1 MAAPEIAFAS
11 RSIEDLSI
19 PHQVSVNPLTGSAD
33 IQVLL
38 PLTPGRAG
46 FGPSLS
52 LHYSSSAG
60 NSVYGVGWS
69 LGGLPAIMINTKEG
83 LPNYDGQDRYVFNG
97 SDELVPVLEQRGNSW
112 DPIVE
117 SRGDYWV
124 YYFRSKIE
132 RSHTQFEQWVHK
144 ENRRMH
150 WLTRG
155 RDDTVSVYGQRSDNH
170 GRIADP
176 DDPSRTYLWLIEA
189 QYDQQGNA
197 ISYEYLPENMQG
209 VDMRSSFEHDRTP
222 HATHLAQRY
231 LKRIRYGNTQPL
243 RADTPMPDDNEWSFE
258 VVLDYGDHGDER
270 FPTATPSRPWTA
282 RVDAY
287 SIYRPGFEIRTY
299 RLCRHVL
306 MFHRFQE
313 HGLNPALIGATSF
326 EYHEASAGST
336 LQAIHYTG
344 YRRDEALG
352 TLSHRELPPLRFQYT
367 SPNVGQSFN
376 PIPEETR
383 ENLPRGLGGLGYRW
397 IDLYGEGLPGILTET
412 SQAWYYKPNHGEG
425 VFGAQAA
432 VIEKP
437 SMLPG
442 TYMLSDFDQDGNT
455 NLVVVQGRQAGY
467 YEFDRDNDGW
477 KNYQPFEAAPQIDLM
492 GAKVQWLDL
501 NGDGQADILIS
512 EQDRYI
518 WYPSK
523 GKEGFGDPIELS
535 KMPRSGQPLQLNEN
549 PNLDFFFAD
558 INGDGLLDL
567 VKVQNGRVEY
577 WPQIGNGRFGD
588 GILMEDAPILDFE
601 SEFDASRLRFA
612 DLDGSGTADLL
623 YIGRGEVRYWINAS
637 GNRYVEGGQLTG
649 LPYLDNLA
657 SVQILDF
664 LGDGTPC
671 LVWSSSLN
679 GSSNAPVQYLQL
691 TNGIKPR
698 LLLSIDNSM
707 GQETRLTY
715 SLSSRHYLR
724 DRRAGREWLSKLPSH
739 TIVVDRKEIVDLIG
753 NASFVSRYEY
763 HDGYF
768 DSEERIFRGFGQVD
782 QYDSEVFRNQETAP
796 EHYTAPTCTRTWFHN
811 GAFGWDIR
819 RFAQYY
825 QGDARQGLL
834 PRDHIDNL
842 VQLGAGEFENG
853 IRTLAGMVIRQEI
866 YATDN
871 TGQRAEHPYQVTQS
885 AYRLRRLQPSKD
897 DDDACF
903 MAYQS
908 EQLAYNYEQQPADP
922 RISHQFTLDVD
933 NYGNVSETCAI
944 AYPRRSNI
952 LTALPAQRQIHITAS
967 RQSYLNID
975 QSHRRE
981 LGIPIESKTFE
992 IGHLQPAEDTL
1003 FQFDFLKNVLRPALS
1018 SPLSF
1023 HDTFSA
1029 TASRTQA
1036 RLIGWNQN
1044 YYWNDDRSAVL
1055 PLRQVGQRTLLHHTE
1070 ATCFTDELIAETLG
1084 DRISPDML
1092 ETDGHYHFRE
1102 GYWWQRSPV
1111 THYLL
1116 AEHFNLLARIEHL
1129 NGGSIAYTYDA
1140 PYYLTLIQTQD
1151 ALANRTRAEIDYHLI
1166 APYRITDANDNVA
1179 EVLYDAL
1186 GMVVVSTEQGSVLG
1200 SGGTAERYGNDLQE
1214 DYILQADA
1222 TFNNVLT
1229 RPEHYLQTASQF
1241 FYYEFASDAPLRSIA
1256 LAREDL
1262 VHDGQGNR
1270 APSSRIQMNV
1280 SYADGFGRSLQTK
1293 QKVEGGPAIR
1303 RDASGRVILSAS
1315 GTPEEESIIDRW
1327 LVSGH
1332 VVFNNKQQPV
1342 RQYEPFYSSSVAFES
1357 DAELQHFGVSALSRY
1372 DPAGRLIQTDLPD
1385 GTLTRAEFTP
1395 WEMRQYDPNDTVQE
1409 ASSSYRVVRE
1419 LLLDTDPEKQ
1429 ALRKAQAHADTPTI
1443 TQLDPL
1449 GREIV
1454 HIQTSHE
1461 GANRTTQSHFDIQG
1475 NVTSVIDARGLTAFT
1490 YRYDMLGRG
1499 LYQLSMDAGEAW
1511 SFPDALDQPIHQW
1524 NGRGIHRQTRFD
1536 LLGRPTQ
1543 ILIEDAAGP
1552 RMAERMRYGEDP
1564 SVTEA
1569 VLKNARGQLVHHH
1582 DQAGIQTVHQY
1593 APNGTPLRSERHL
1606 LEDYTSEPDWT
1617 LPDTVRLD
1625 PSMRFET
1632 RSVLDALGR
1641 VKRQHLP
1648 DGTTRWM
1655 DYLQSGGLAQ
1665 IRVSTADGGL
1675 NAFPFLKES
1684 EFNARG
1690 QRVRTVMGNETE
1702 IEVAYKYDPVT
1713 FRMNQLTSRQISG
1726 NRARLY
1732 QDISYTYDPAGNI
1745 VHHVDRA
1752 QQPAGA
1758 SPQLIAGL
1766 NVSSHCD
1773 FTYDAFYQ
1781 LTEATGRVHEALMA
1795 HDYRPGLPEPA
1806 LKHTQHLTLNNGA
1819 VVGRYTHSYS
1829 YDLAGNIQRIR
1840 HQAPT
1845 HSWTRTM
1852 WISASS
1858 NRSLPATDHNDLS
1871 VINPESRFDA
1881 SGNCVYM
1888 PHVRAVDWNDR
1899 GNISHI
1905 LIIDRSNQNQ
1915 PSDREYY
1922 VYGSDGMRLR
1932 KVHEQLV
1939 GPGQLRITE
1948 KIYLNGGEIKR
1959 IRHNGELILE
1969 RTTSHISDGV
1979 NRIAILHQW
1988 SQDRFGN
1995 ETDDISQKKIHYQ
2008 LFNHL
2013 GSSSLEIGEAGN
2025 VISYEEYFPFGG
2037 SAFVAGDNRRE
2048 INLKDYRYSG
2058 KERDDATGFY
2068 YYGHRYY
2075 VPWTGRWLSPD
2086 PIGPEDGLNLYQFVQ
2101 NNPVN
2106 LTDPNGLQSSDRNW
2120 TRFEPVYDPEIER
2133 GYARERRTALATSTP
2148 LVWWGQLVLN
2158 PADYSIIRQA
2168 GRHQFEGSQG
2178 ALYETHTSI
2187 DETNGQRTFFYR
2199 RLPSEP
2205 QDEAAT
2211 FYARAVVSRTGPEE
2225 LNEETEHEIPTDVLP
2240 DSNTTTEIAEDTS
2253 IPDDQISEIEEIVTD
2268 EETLLHIDQ
2277 SSSGEST
2284 TQTSRTADEVLPTT
2298 TRPQSIVQELRNEI
2312 IALGGDSDAGQFGMG
2327 ILAGAA
2333 TVIAE
2338 PAYWIIDLSNL
2349 LYHAVSDP
2357 ANFNPEEHQWASDMA
2372 SYVVSEMAEGNRG
2385 DIEIGAE
2392 LAGGMVIDFPTF
2404 GVRHVPA
2411 MLDTIFSENATP
2423 GERGA
2428 ATFNLGAILYGTRQ
2442 GVPRYARRIGLTTG
2456 TQRLLAGVEE
2466 IGLASNNLRLRAI
2479 QIEADIL
2486 NYEGRGRISDIGAQN
2501 LTVAVAEGIDVNTL
2515 ETTTSVS
2522 VNSPQAYSLIRRLG
2536 ILQPGEVPV
2545 PPVRTSGS
2553 SISLPANLHHS
2564 ELPAIR
2570 YLLNRGADIGRVAT
2584 SRPGCSSCQ
2593 IHIATDSPGFT
2604 HINPESFNIFTQ
2616 SGSFGR
2622 HVRWLR
2628 STGQSWFR
2636 DAWRIEL

>member
-69 LGGLPAIMINTKEG
+69 LGGLPAIMINTKDG

-97 SDELVPVLEQRGNSW
+97 SDELVPVLQQQGNSW

-209 VDMRSSFEHDRTP
+209 VDIRSSFEQDRIS

-231 LKRIRYGNTQPL
+231 LKRIRYGNTHPL

-270 FPTATPSRPWTA
+270 FPGATPSRPWTA

-299 RLCRHVL
+299 RLCRQVL

-313 HGLNPALIGATSF
+313 HGLNPALIGVTSF

-336 LQAIHYTG
+336 LQAIRYTG

-352 TLSHRELPPLRFQYT
+352 TLFHRELPPLRFQYT
-367 SPNVGQSFN
+367 SPSVGQSFS

-383 ENLPRGLGGLGYRW
+383 ENLPRGLGALGYRW
-397 IDLYGEGLPGILTET
+397 IDFYGEGLPGILTET
-412 SQAWYYKPNHGEG
+412 SQAWYYKPNHGDG
-425 VFGAQAA
+425 VFGAQAT

-442 TYMLSDFDQDGNT
+442 TYMLSDFDQDGNS
-455 NLVVVQGRQAGY
+455 NLLVVQGRQAGY

-492 GAKVQWLDL
+492 NAKVQWLDL

-523 GKEGFGDPIELS
+523 GKEGFGHPIELT
-535 KMPRSGQPLQLNEN
+535 KTPRSGQPLQLNEN

-601 SEFDASRLRFA
+601 SEFDASRLRFV
-612 DLDGSGTADLL
+612 DLDGTGTADLL

-637 GNRYVEGGQLTG
+637 GNRYLEGGQLTG

-739 TIVVDRKEIVDLIG
+739 TIVVDRKEVVDLIG
-753 NASFVSRYEY
+753 NASFVSCYEY

-796 EHYTAPTCTRTWFHN
+796 EHYAAPACTRTWFHN
-811 GAFGWDIR
+811 GASGWDVR

-825 QGDARQGLL
+825 QGDAQQGLL

-842 VQLGAGEFENG
+842 AQLGAGEFENG
-853 IRTLAGMVIRQEI
+853 IRTLAGMVIRQET

-871 TGQRAEHPYQVTQS
+871 TGQRTEHPYQVTQS
-885 AYRLRRLQPSKD
+885 AYRLRRLQSSKN

-908 EQLAYNYEQQPADP
+908 EQLTYNYEQQPADP
-922 RISHQFTLDVD
+922 RISHQLTLDVD
-933 NYGNVSETCAI
+933 NYGNVLETCAI
-944 AYPRRSNI
+944 AYPRRSSI
-952 LTALPAQRQIHITAS
+952 LIALPAQRQIHITAS
-967 RQSYLNID
+967 RQTYLNID
-975 QSHRRE
+975 QPDRRE
-981 LGIPIESKTFE
+981 LGIPIESKTYE

-1003 FQFDFLKNVLRPALS
+1003 LQFDFLKNALQPALS

-1044 YYWNDDRSAVL
+1044 YYWNDDRSGVL

-1070 ATCFTDELIAETLG
+1070 AACFTDELIAESLG
-1084 DRISPDML
+1084 DRISPNML

-1102 GYWWQRSPV
+1102 GYWWQRGPV
-1111 THYLL
+1111 SLYLPT
-1116 AEHFNLLARIEHL
+1116 EHFNLLARIEHL

-1151 ALANRTRAEIDYHLI
+1151 ALANRTRAEIDYHVI
-1166 APYRITDANDNVA
+1166 APRRITDINDNLA
-1179 EVLYDAL
+1179 EVLYDPL
-1186 GMVVVSTEQGSVLG
+1186 GMVVVSTERGSILG
-1200 SGGTAERYGNDLQE
+1200 SGGTAERYGNDLLA
-1214 DYILQADA
+1214 DYTLQADA
-1222 TFNNVLT
+1222 TFDSVLAQ
-1229 RPEHYLQTASQF
+1229 PERYLQTASQF
-1241 FYYEFASDAPLRSIA
+1241 FYYELTSDTPSRSIV
-1256 LAREDL
+1256 LTREDW
-1262 VHDGQGNR
+1262 VYDGQGNR
-1270 APSSRIQMNV
+1270 IHSSRIQMSV

-1293 QKVEGGPAIR
+1293 QKVESGPAIR
-1303 RDASGRVILSAS
+1303 RDASGRIMLTAS

-1342 RQYEPFYSSSVAFES
+1342 RQYESFYSSSVAFES

-1372 DPAGRLIQTDLPD
+1372 DPAGRLIQTDLPN

-1419 LLLDTDPEKQ
+1419 LLLDTNPEKQ

-1443 TQLDPL
+1443 TQLDSL

-1454 HIQTSHE
+1454 HTQTSHE

-1475 NVTSVIDARGLTAFT
+1475 NVTSIIDARGLTAFT

-1524 NGRGIHRQTRFD
+1524 NGRRIHRQTRFD

-1543 ILIEDAAGP
+1543 ILIEDAA
-1552 RMAERMRYGEDP
+1552 RLKMAERMRYGEDP

-1569 VLKNARGQLVHHH
+1569 AVKNARGRLVQHY
-1582 DQAGIQTVHQY
+1582 DQAGIQTVHHY

-1617 LPDTVRLD
+1617 LPDTFSLD
-1625 PSMRFET
+1625 PSLRFET
-1632 RSVLDALGR
+1632 HSVLDALGR
-1641 VKRQHLP
+1641 IKRQHLP
-1648 DGTTRWM
+1648 DGTTRRM

-1665 IRVSTADGGL
+1665 IRVSTADGEL

-1702 IEVAYKYDPVT
+1702 IEVVYKYDPVT

-1726 NRARLY
+1726 DRARLY
-1732 QDISYTYDPAGNI
+1732 QDISYTYDPVGNI
-1745 VHHVDRA
+1745 VHHVDHA

-1758 SPQLIAGL
+1758 SPRLITGL

-1781 LTEATGRVHEALMA
+1781 LTEATGRVHDALMA

-1819 VVGRYTHSYS
+1819 VVGRYARTYH

-1840 HQAPT
+1840 HQAPN
-1845 HSWTRTM
+1845 HGWTRTM

-1858 NRSLPATDHNDLS
+1858 NRSLPATDHNDLPI
-1871 VINPESRFDA
+1871 INPESRFDA

-1888 PHVRAVDWNDR
+1888 SHLRAVDWNDR

-1905 LIIDRSNQNQ
+1905 LIVDRSDRGQ

-1932 KVHEQLV
+1932 KVHEQLLSS
-1939 GPGQLRITE
+1939 GRLKITE

-1959 IRHNGELILE
+1959 IRHDDEPILE
-1969 RTTSHISDGV
+1969 RTTSHISDGAS
-1979 NRIAILHQW
+1979 RIAVLHQW

-1995 ETDDISQKKIHYQ
+1995 EIQDISHKKIHYQ
-2008 LFNHL
+2008 LSNHL

-2086 PIGPEDGLNLYQFVQ
+2086 PIGPEDGLNLYQFVRNNPINLIDPDGTNAAIITYCFEGPGVTCSQ
-2101 NNPVN
+2101 HEIPQPMVNPSPSITPVEEARPAEQPRSPERRRPPNRDEMLAQLRSITEVFQEGLASPPTVAPTDQEPSTDASATVPPPESLLEAWPLPRDETGERAEADTHPIGHSDQSDASNPSNDTVPEVRATRVSGSASDTEQVAERGDDMELSTQSTRIPDWLWNEMTREHTEDNPFRQSGEPGYRDLRLAQITDEGITTRTIRVPLIDSFENPEGAVLQRELFNQMEEDSHRRASAAQGVTEGTANLFTFGLYGKYQELQRNATESSDRLSHGDYIGAADIVARYLYENFTTDGQIRRSFRSARQMLSAMASFYDDWHSSDPAIRGRAQGQAISAIFNTAAGAAFGATVIPPGLNNPV
-2106 LTDPNGLQSSDRNW
+2106 PSSG
-2120 TRFEPVYDPEIER
+2120 P
-2133 GYARERRTALATSTP
+2133 
-2148 LVWWGQLVLN
+2148 
-2158 PADYSIIRQA
+2158 
-2168 GRHQFEGSQG
+2168 
-2178 ALYETHTSI
+2178 
-2187 DETNGQRTFFYR
+2187 R
-2199 RLPSEP
+2199 RLPIVNPHFTPRDLERTLARVLERITRHENMRFARNPLIMNSVIKTNEWI
-2205 QDEAAT
+2205 AT
-2211 FYARAVVSRTGPEE
+2211 VFKMGPER
-2225 LNEETEHEIPTDVLP
+2225 
-2240 DSNTTTEIAEDTS
+2240 A
-2253 IPDDQISEIEEIVTD
+2253 
-2268 EETLLHIDQ
+2268 
-2277 SSSGEST
+2277 
-2284 TQTSRTADEVLPTT
+2284 
-2298 TRPQSIVQELRNEI
+2298 
-2312 IALGGDSDAGQFGMG
+2312 
-2327 ILAGAA
+2327 
-2333 TVIAE
+2333 
-2338 PAYWIIDLSNL
+2338 
-2349 LYHAVSDP
+2349 
-2357 ANFNPEEHQWASDMA
+2357 FN
-2372 SYVVSEMAEGNRG
+2372 V
-2385 DIEIGAE
+2385 
-2392 LAGGMVIDFPTF
+2392 
-2404 GVRHVPA
+2404 
-2411 MLDTIFSENATP
+2411 
-2423 GERGA
+2423 
-2428 ATFNLGAILYGTRQ
+2428 LYGHTIERLVAKRIKADPFHSQ
-2442 GVPRYARRIGLTTG
+2442 ILRPLSSREQMRLGHQHGHAPDIIGVGPAARMEFDITT
-2456 TQRLLAGVEE
+2456 
-2466 IGLASNNLRLRAI
+2466 LASAYRKMAQGKNYIYIIYERLF
-2479 QIEADIL
+2479 
-2486 NYEGRGRISDIGAQN
+2486 
-2501 LTVAVAEGIDVNTL
+2501 
-2515 ETTTSVS
+2515 
-2522 VNSPQAYSLIRRLG
+2522 SPF
-2536 ILQPGEVPV
+2536 
-2545 PPVRTSGS
+2545 
-2553 SISLPANLHHS
+2553 
-2564 ELPAIR
+2564 
-2570 YLLNRGADIGRVAT
+2570 D
-2584 SRPGCSSCQ
+2584 
-2593 IHIATDSPGFT
+2593 D
-2604 HINPESFNIFTQ
+2604 
-2616 SGSFGR
+2616 
-2622 HVRWLR
+2622 
-2628 STGQSWFR
+2628 
-2636 DAWRIEL
+2636 